1 MCPSEATFYPCIVV
15 SLGQHF
21 EHLSKGVGLVTSGAN
36 LIEMKFVM
44 ADIYVY
50 ITRYLISNSN

>member
-1 MCPSEATFYPCIVV
+1 MCPSEATFYPWIVV
-15 SLGQHF
+15 SLSQHF
-21 EHLSKGVGLVTSGAN
+21 EHPSKGVGLVTSGAN

-50 ITRYLISNSN
+50 ITNYLISNSD